1 MIKIMPNGDNIIAE
15 DIVTLTESQR
25 QKLECSSLAEKVD
38 ALCKDLHIESWEVR
52 NNGNVA
58 THAIMCEMDR
68 YDDETQ
74 NRLGRTHHEFLQAI
88 DKMELSK
95 PLPEQNKCEAVN
107 QDDVRFVKQL
117 LEEYESEPRTVGA
130 ALMAEIPG
138 IPITVESGMI
148 STSLLKDLLV
158 TYLERYDK

>member
-1 MIKIMPNGDNIIAE
+1 MIRIMPNGDNIIAE

-25 QKLECSSLAEKVD
+25 QKLESSSLAKEID

-58 THAIMCEMDR
+58 THAITCELDD

-74 NRLGRTHHEFLQAI
+74 NRLGRTHHEFLQAV

-95 PLPEQNKCEAVN
+95 SLSENKCEKVN
-107 QDDVRFVKQL
+107 QDDVTFVKEL
-117 LEEYESEPRTVGA
+117 LEGYESEPRIVGA
-130 ALMAEIPG
+130 AVMAELPG
-138 IPITVESGMI
+138 IPVAVQCGTI

>member
-58 THAIMCEMDR
+58 THAIMCEMER

-74 NRLGRTHHEFLQAI
+74 NRLGRIHHEFLQAV

-95 PLPEQNKCEAVN
+95 PLPKNECVAVN
-107 QDDVRFVKQL
+107 QGDVAFVKEVL
-117 LEEYESEPRTVGA
+117 DGYDKEPEIIGA
-130 ALMAEIPG
+130 ALMIEIPG
-138 IPITVESGMI
+138 IPIPVQCGKI
-148 STSLLKDLLV
+148 SRSLLKDLLV

>member
-1 MIKIMPNGDNIIAE
+1 MIRIMPNGDNIIAE

-25 QKLECSSLAEKVD
+25 QKLECSSLAKEID
-38 ALCKDLHIESWEVR
+38 ALCKDLHVESWEVR

-74 NRLGRTHHEFLQAI
+74 NHLGRTHHEFLQAV

-107 QDDVRFVKQL
+107 QGDVAFVKEVL
-117 LEEYESEPRTVGA
+117 DGYDKEPEIIGA
-130 ALMAEIPG
+130 ALMMGIPG
-138 IPITVESGMI
+138 IPIPVQCGKI
-148 STSLLKDLLV
+148 SRSLLKDLLV

>member
-1 MIKIMPNGDNIIAE
+1 MIRIMPNGDNIIAE

-25 QKLECSSLAEKVD
+25 QKLECSSLAKEVD
-38 ALCKDLHIESWEVR
+38 SLCKDLHIESWEVR

-95 PLPEQNKCEAVN
+95 PLPDQDECEEVN
-107 QDDVRFVKQL
+107 QDDVKFVKKL

-130 ALMAEIPG
+130 TLMSNIPG
-138 IPITVESGMI
+138 IPFAVPCGRI
-148 STSLLKDLLV
+148 SRSLLKDLLV

>member
-1 MIKIMPNGDNIIAE
+1 MIRIMPNGDNIIAE

-25 QKLECSSLAEKVD
+25 QKLECSSLAKEVD
-38 ALCKDLHIESWEVR
+38 SLCKDLHIESWEVR

-74 NRLGRTHHEFLQAI
+74 NRLGRTHHEFLQAV
-88 DKMELSK
+88 DKMQ
-95 PLPEQNKCEAVN
+95 LPEKVQDQDKCKAIS
-107 QDDVRFVKQL
+107 QDWIEFVKEL
-117 LEEYESEPRTVGA
+117 LDENGPEIVCA
-130 ALMAEIPG
+130 ALMTKIPG
-138 IPITVESGMI
+138 IPVAVQCGSI
-148 STSLLKDLLV
+148 SASLLKDLLV

>member
-1 MIKIMPNGDNIIAE
+1 MPNGDNIIAE

-25 QKLECSSLAEKVD
+25 QKLESYSLAKEVD
-38 ALCKDLHIESWEVR
+38 SLCKDLHIESWEVR

-74 NRLGRTHHEFLQAI
+74 NRLGRTHHEFLQAV
-88 DKMELSK
+88 DKMQ
-95 PLPEQNKCEAVN
+95 LPEKVQDQDECEQVN
-107 QDDVRFVKQL
+107 QDDVAFVKEL
-117 LEEYESEPRTVGA
+117 LKMFDDKPGIEGA
-130 ALMAEIPG
+130 ALMAKIPG
-138 IPITVESGMI
+138 THIIGKCGTI
-148 STSLLKDLLV
+148 SKSFLKDLLV